1 MNEASARFLGTHYHC
16 LMSFHHTARSARGC
30 QVAVVLLAIVGS
42 LVGLCLPATAVGQDS
57 VVTYP
62 LNNGSDGSSGFGT
75 STLDGSLLA
84 NSTIS
89 AGPGLSQFS
98 VGTDSWSGSVEVL
111 KTGPGTS
118 VLSASASTALAN
130 DWYFEITLTP
140 QSTIDLRAVSADWSR
155 GGTTATR
162 GWFVRSSLDGYASDL
177 YSNETAPNTAT
188 GLNSVSFDLSGFTNI
203 TSPLT
208 FRFYIYTD
216 STGRYM
222 DFQNIAFLR
231 PMPPTPPPPQPLYSV
246 SLNMGDGTCII
257 DGAIKTA
264 TVSAVFLGYRYV
276 PGLEECERDGFSMSG
291 WAHSSDPT
299 VPAVLPLL
307 IDPSDGVRR
316 YFVASD
322 MSLVALWSEQ
332 SIPDTTIPEVVAP
345 DAPSGT
351 IDGPSSDDLELPV
364 TGLNVQLNL
373 AVAFV
378 FAGVVLLLLTP
389 SKREVR

>member
-1 MNEASARFLGTHYHC
+1 
-16 LMSFHHTARSARGC
+16 MSFHDTARSVRGC
-30 QVAVVLLAIVGS
+30 QVAVVLLVIVGS

-62 LNNGSDGSSGFGT
+62 LNNASDGSSGFGT

-84 NSTIS
+84 NSSIS
-89 AGPGLSQFS
+89 KGPGLGQFS

-111 KTGPGTS
+111 KTGPG
-118 VLSASASTALAN
+118 SAIASANASTALAN
-130 DWYFEITLTP
+130 DWYFEIMLTP
-140 QSTIDLRAVSADWSR
+140 QSTLDLRGVSADWSR

-177 YSNETAPNTAT
+177 FSNETASSTAT
-188 GLNSVSFDLSGFTNI
+188 GLNNVSFDLSGFTNMTTPI
-203 TSPLT
+203 T

-216 STGRYM
+216 SMGRYM
-222 DFQNIAFLR
+222 TFQNISFLR
-231 PMPPTPPPPQPLYSV
+231 PMPPAPPPPAPLYSV

-257 DGAIKTA
+257 DGETKTA

-276 PGLEECERDGFSMSG
+276 PGPEECERDGFSMSG

-299 VPAVLPLL
+299 VPAILPLL
-307 IDPSDGVRR
+307 IDPSDRVRR

-322 MSLVALWSEQ
+322 ISLVALWSEQ
-332 SIPDTTIPEVVAP
+332 SDPDTTIPEVVAP
-345 DAPSGT
+345 DAPSSS
-351 IDGPSSDDLELPV
+351 IDGPASDDLELPV
-364 TGLNVQLNL
+364 TGVNMQLNL

-378 FAGVVLLLLTP
+378 FAGVVLLLLTLR
-389 SKREVR
+389 KREVR